1 MISGNLVINGIP
13 VEEVV
18 YKWLALNPIV
28 GNSFN
33 FQIWQLITYQ
43 FLHGSFS
50 HILFNMF
57 ALWMFGVEIEN
68 LWGSKTFLIFYLS
81 CGVIAGIFHLLLSP
95 LLGLGAAYTI
105 GASGAIYGVLIA
117 FAMLF
122 PDRLIYI
129 YFLIPVKAKYLI
141 GFMIIIE
148 FLAVDSAGSNVA
160 HLAHL
165 GGALAGFLYVL
176 YRRRPSTFPN
186 MFGSNPRGTRASNLF
201 SKSGNLFSKK
211 ESKIQN
217 AKFYEIN
224 DEEAKENEA
233 SQEVID
239 AILDKISKSGYQN
252 LTEKEKKILFEVS
265 KKMN

>member
-1 MISGNLVINGIP
+1 M
-13 VEEVV
+13 
-18 YKWLALNPIV
+18 
-28 GNSFN
+28 
-33 FQIWQLITYQ
+33 
-43 FLHGSFS
+43 
-50 HILFNMF
+50 
-57 ALWMFGVEIEN
+57 
-68 LWGSKTFLIFYLS
+68 
-81 CGVIAGIFHLLLSP
+81 
-95 LLGLGAAYTI
+95 
-105 GASGAIYGVLIA
+105 LIA

-201 SKSGNLFSKK
+201 SKRL
-211 ESKIQN
+211 
-217 AKFYEIN
+217 
-224 DEEAKENEA
+224 
-233 SQEVID
+233 
-239 AILDKISKSGYQN
+239 
-252 LTEKEKKILFEVS
+252 
-265 KKMN
+265 